1 MNSYS
6 KLAFLTSILHG
17 TTPDVNDASCLPSS
31 TTTKHDA
38 VFLYLQTLLNIND
51 TVADVN
57 GVTSLEKGCTVVVSA
72 WRTGEEEDE
81 DDQGYTI
88 YSGDQEK
95 DFELVNDTGLSL
107 RTPCLKEHALHVF
120 RLFRLFDVLSYLQLT
135 RFFVFRFHE
144 EIYRRLH
151 EWDSKFKLTPFEQLR
166 FPAEYL
172 SDIPPTSH
180 RFPKAAAA
188 RFRHYGMVPNDDDY
202 RTFKLDAAT
211 VPHWLE
217 CIAKLV
223 MAARCLLAN
232 PPDVESLDELNSELG
247 LLSVLLH
254 SEAIRQLFEHSV
266 AHAQTESTGLEIERL
281 KSAETLWYYLHD
293 ITAWHRAV
301 FYIKYTVPPKF
312 FRSAT
317 GIILW
322 NPAEE
327 EDHDRFLALRRW
339 IKQIII
345 DKLSDADKD
354 KRRDALAWVLRR
366 CKPCWRIHI
375 HPGAGLLALA
385 TPGDGGGSKVEA
397 GVREGES
404 QRAGTSQYQLQ
415 LSVQEAISLTS
426 SCCWTCRRLG
436 ALLEA
441 YTTGTEFPPEPD
453 PEQRP
458 RYILAW
464 TPPGPVSRIP
474 DAVLER
480 LTHELL
486 DQIMD
491 HAVEHAEAFAVH
503 RSYWKMFKPLEYV
516 QKAVRVS

>member
-1 MNSYS
+1 MLILLSTQDSYS

-17 TTPDVNDASCLPSS
+17 TAPDVNDKNCLPS
-31 TTTKHDA
+31 TTTKHDV
-38 VFLYLQTLLNIND
+38 VFMYLQTLLNIND
-51 TVADVN
+51 TVVDVN

-95 DFELVNDTGLSL
+95 DFELINDTGLSL
-107 RTPCLKEHALHVF
+107 RTPCLKEHALH
-120 RLFRLFDVLSYLQLT
+120 LT

-180 RFPKAAAA
+180 RFPRAAAA
-188 RFRHYGMVPNDDDY
+188 RFRHYGMVPNDDDHC
-202 RTFKLDAAT
+202 TFKLDATT

-223 MAARCLLAN
+223 TATRCLLAN
-232 PPDVESLDELNSELG
+232 PPDVESLDEVNSELG

-254 SEAIRQLFEHSV
+254 SEAIRQLFERDLPDSV
-266 AHAQTESTGLEIERL
+266 PHAQTETTDLEIERL

-327 EDHDRFLALRRW
+327 EDHDTFQTLRRW
-339 IKQIII
+339 IKQVII

-354 KRRDALAWVLRR
+354 KRRDALAWVMRR

-385 TPGDGGGSKVEA
+385 APGDDGSSKVGV
-397 GVREGES
+397 GVRKGEGR
-404 QRAGTSQYQLQ
+404 RAGTSQYHLQ
-415 LSVQEAISLTS
+415 LTVQEATSLTG

-436 ALLEA
+436 CLLEA
-441 YTTGTEFPPEPD
+441 YITGAEFPPEPD
-453 PEQRP
+453 PEQKP

-464 TPPGPVSRIP
+464 TPLGPISRIP
-474 DAVLER
+474 DAVFER

-491 HAVEHAEAFAVH
+491 HALEHAEAFAVH
-503 RSYWKMFKPLEYV
+503 RSYWKMFKPLEHV